1 MNNLPPKPPSPD
13 HDLDADLVLEFLA
26 HYHALEQALVRAG
39 FTRPGRRPGV
49 TRPDWEQFTRY
60 IAGKFNPDSS
70 PELAGAV
77 YYLLGQP
84 DVRELRRERLQAA
97 CPGELS
103 SPVSDIFWLSESIRE
118 IRNRLLLWIN
128 FAEKSWMD
136 EASVTAALFIVQAW
150 SYLDPKVE
158 GMLPHVQ

>member
-49 TRPDWEQFTRY
+49 TRPDWEQFTRH
-60 IAGKFNPDSS
+60 IEGKFDPESS
-70 PELAGAV
+70 PELMGAV
-77 YYLLGQP
+77 YYLLGEPEMQK
-84 DVRELRRERLQAA
+84 LRTERSTPA
-97 CPGELS
+97 
-103 SPVSDIFWLSESIRE
+103 SDIFWLSESIRE